1 MRLADLGGVFMS
13 ISEPLGKGDGAP
25 RRRRQ
30 RYGGTHPKNFQQK
43 YKEHAIDAHPELLK
57 HLRAKGITPAGTHV
71 PVLTAEVM
79 AALAPGP
86 GDVVADC
93 TIGYGGHATEFLRRI
108 GPSGILVGLDIDGA
122 ELERT
127 RQQLS
132 ALNSPIRLYRSNFA
146 GIANVMRKE
155 GLEGFDIIFADLG
168 VSSMQ
173 IDDPGRGMS
182 YKHDGPLD
190 MRMDDRRK
198 RTAADMLNTLSE
210 QQLSQALWELAD
222 EPDHEVIARQIVAQR
237 SVESFTTIAQLV
249 ELVFAV
255 KGLTIKDWKRQNRL
269 RPGLL
274 HPAARTFQA
283 MRILV
288 NDELGSLKELLRVAP
303 FCLRPGGR
311 IGIISFHSGED
322 RLVKK
327 AFAGG
332 LHDGLF
338 QSAATDIIVPDRN
351 EIASNP
357 RSSSAKFRW
366 ACLSP

>member
-1 MRLADLGGVFMS
+1 LGR
-13 ISEPLGKGDGAP
+13 GDGAP
-25 RRRRQ
+25 RRRQ
-30 RYGGTHPKNFQQK
+30 RYSGTHPKNFQQK
-43 YKEHAIDAHPELLK
+43 YKEHAIDAHPELLA
-57 HLRAKGITPAGTHV
+57 HLRAKGKTPAGTHV
-71 PVLTAEVM
+71 PILTAEVM

-127 RQQLS
+127 RQRLS
-132 ALNSPIRLYRSNFA
+132 ALNAPIRLYRSNFA
-146 GIANVMRKE
+146 GLAGVVRKE

-182 YKHDGPLD
+182 YKRDGPLD

-210 QQLSQALWELAD
+210 RQLSQALWELAD

-249 ELVFAV
+249 ELIFTV
-255 KGLTIKDWKRQNRL
+255 KGLTIKDWKRQSRL

-332 LHDGLF
+332 LRDGLF
-338 QSAATDIIVPDRN
+338 NSAATEVIVPDRS

-366 ACLSP
+366 ACLKGASMPRDSTRE